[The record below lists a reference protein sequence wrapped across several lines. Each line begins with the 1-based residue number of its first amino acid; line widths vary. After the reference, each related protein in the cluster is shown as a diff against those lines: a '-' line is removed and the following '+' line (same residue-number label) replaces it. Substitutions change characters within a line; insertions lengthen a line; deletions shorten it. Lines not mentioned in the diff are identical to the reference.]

1 MADCGRRLTLP
12 GVTRSGDV
20 PREAGRMVQRQLQ
33 SRGITDRRVITSMS
47 RVPRHRFAAAA
58 CRSGC
63 YEDHPVAI
71 GFGQTMSQ
79 PFMVGLMTELLSLTG
94 GERVLEV
101 GTGSG
106 YQTAILAELAG
117 HVWSIEIIQALQ
129 DRAKR
134 VLADLGYANIDFRT
148 GDGRLGWREAA
159 PFDRILVAAA
169 ASAAPRPLVE
179 QLADGGVMLIPIG
192 AVDGYQVLTTI
203 RRCGGT
209 MRTVRGVDCR
219 FVPLRTASPV
229 PGAARGEPA

>member
-1 MADCGRRLTLP
+1 MAGGQRD
-12 GVTRSGDV
+12 
-20 PREAGRMVQRQLQ
+20 AGRMVQRQLQ
-33 SRGITDRRVITSMS
+33 SRGISDRRVITAMS

-58 CRSGC
+58 SRSCC
-63 YEDHPVAI
+63 YQDHPVAI

-79 PFMVGLMTELLSLTG
+79 PYMVGLMTELLSLRG

-117 HVWSIEIIQALQ
+117 HVWSVEIIPALQ

-134 VLADLGYANIDFRT
+134 VLAELGYANVDFRI
-148 GDGRLGWREAA
+148 GDGAQGWPDQA

-169 ASAAPRPLVE
+169 SSAAPRPLVE

-192 AVDGYQVLTTI
+192 AEHGYQVMTTI
-203 RRCGGT
+203 RRIGGAT
-209 MRTVRGVDCR
+209 RSARGVDCR
-219 FVPLRTASPV
+219 FVPLRTPSAAAGAA
-229 PGAARGEPA
+229 GAARGGPR

>member
-1 MADCGRRLTLP
+1 MADHGRRLTMA
-12 GVTRSGDV
+12 GGG

-33 SRGITDRRVITSMS
+33 SRGITDRRVITAMS

-58 CRSGC
+58 FRSCC
-63 YEDHPVAI
+63 YGDHPVTI
-71 GFGQTMSQ
+71 GYGQTMSQ
-79 PFMVGLMTELLSLTG
+79 PYMVGLMTELLSLNG

-117 HVWSIEIIQALQ
+117 HVWSMEIIPALQ

-134 VLADLGYANIDFRT
+134 VLADLGYANVDFRI
-148 GDGRLGWREAA
+148 GDGALGWRDRA

-169 ASAAPRPLVE
+169 SASVPRPLVE

-192 AVDGYQVLTTI
+192 AEDGYQVMTTI
-203 RRCGGT
+203 RRCGGDT
-209 MRTVRGVDCR
+209 RTARGVDCR
-219 FVPLRTASPV
+219 FVPLRTPSAAA
-229 PGAARGEPA
+229 GAARGEPG

>member
-1 MADCGRRLTLP
+1 MADRGQRLTM
-12 GVTRSGDV
+12 SGDD

-63 YEDHPVAI
+63 YEDHPVSI

-94 GERVLEV
+94 DERVLEV

-117 HVWSIEIIQALQ
+117 HVWSIEIIPALQ

-169 ASAAPRPLVE
+169 ASAVPQPLVE

-192 AVDGYQVLTTI
+192 AEDEYQVMTTI

-209 MRTVRGVDCR
+209 TRTVRGVDCR
-219 FVPLRTASPV
+219 FVPLRTASPA
-229 PGAARGEPA
+229 PGAARGAPA